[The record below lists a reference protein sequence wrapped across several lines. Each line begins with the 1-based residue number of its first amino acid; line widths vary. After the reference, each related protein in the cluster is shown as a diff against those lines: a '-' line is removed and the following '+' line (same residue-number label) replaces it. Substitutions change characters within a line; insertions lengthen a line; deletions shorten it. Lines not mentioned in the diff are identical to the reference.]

1 MNFLCEYCGMLMIMA
16 ALLVLCF
23 MFKAL
28 YLYAKLHGYYRF
40 LVQAGR
46 KLSKIKGLQGLIGAY

>member
-1 MNFLCEYCGMLMIMA
+1 MIMA

-46 KLSKIKGLQGLIGAY
+46 KFFESKIKGLQGLIGAY